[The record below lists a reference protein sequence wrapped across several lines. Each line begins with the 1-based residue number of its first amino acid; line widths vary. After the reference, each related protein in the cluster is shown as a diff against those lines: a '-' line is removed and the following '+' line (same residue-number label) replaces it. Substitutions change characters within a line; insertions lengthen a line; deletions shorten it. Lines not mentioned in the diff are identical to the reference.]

1 MDTLA
6 SPPADGLD
14 RRSVLAA
21 LERQIKNLRREFS
34 ETCELIG
41 RLRASYTKIEAKLEA
56 TEAHHAMLLEDAER
70 P

>member
-41 RLRASYTKIEAKLEA
+41 RPRASYTKIEAKLEA